1 MMDDNEKIPGTGS
14 YWDDEYAK
22 SILTPEEIVESN
34 IRVEILCALI
44 DARNEK
50 KMSQREMERLAGI
63 RQPVISRFERGVTD
77 PRLSTIVKVLRVC
90 GRKLA
95 VVPL

>member
-1 MMDDNEKIPGTGS
+1 MDDHEKIPGIGS
-14 YWDDEYAK
+14 YWDDEFDK
-22 SILTPEEIVESN
+22 EMFTPEEIEETN
-34 IRVEILCALI
+34 IRGEILCALI

-50 KMSQREMERLAGI
+50 KISQREMERLAGI

-77 PRLSTIVKVLRVC
+77 PRLSTVIKILRIC
-90 GRKLA
+90 GKKLA

>member
-1 MMDDNEKIPGTGS
+1 MDDNEKIPGIGS
-14 YWDDEYAK
+14 YWDDEYTK
-22 SILTPEEIVESN
+22 SILTPEEIEESN

-50 KMSQREMERLAGI
+50 KISQREMERLAGI

-90 GRKLA
+90 GKKLA